1 LDYNINSIKKEGYF
15 GGTMQRGQSLGDI
28 LLDKKKITQA
38 QLDDAKRWQRTHP
51 NEKISAIL
59 LSRGIITEETML
71 SAMAERF
78 NTSYVNTELVVR
90 RPEILKN
97 VPEQIVKR
105 YTIMPLDVKNNQIVI
120 ATHDPHDISAF
131 EDIKMVTKMDVGF
144 ILAPQ
149 SIIESAIDK
158 YYTNAGSFF
167 VSTEAESRSVQMT
180 SAATQA
186 KMTEIENRVD
196 NTPVVKLINSLI
208 TQAYMRRA
216 SDIHIEP
223 FEEQILVRMRIDGE
237 LVECMRLDI
246 STLNSIVSRC
256 KILAGI
262 NIAEKRIPQDG
273 RIDFNNGDINIDL
286 RVNTLPTIYGEK
298 VNMRL
303 LATEDAALITLP
315 DLGMPD
321 KLFKQ
326 FSKIIKAPNGII
338 LVTGPTGSGKSTTLY
353 AVLSELNQPNVNIT
367 TVEDPVEKQIFGVN
381 QVQTNAKAGLTFASG
396 LRAILR
402 QDPDIVMIGEIRD
415 TETAEIAIR
424 AAITGHLVL
433 STLHTNDAASS
444 IVRLIDM
451 GVAGYMVASSLNCVV
466 AQRLVKKLCPDCKKT
481 RKITPEEQEL
491 LEDKEIT
498 ELCEPVGCPRCANTG
513 FKGRTAIYEI
523 IEIDNEL
530 KRMISEGKTTDE
542 LRDFAR
548 SHGATFLA
556 DSIRTLIKN
565 GTTSISEYYRLIY
578 SI

>member
-1 LDYNINSIKKEGYF
+1 
-15 GGTMQRGQSLGDI
+15 MQRGVSLGDI
-28 LLDKKKITQA
+28 LLEKGHITKA
-38 QLDDAKRWQRTHP
+38 QLEDAKRWQKTHP

-59 LSRGIITEETML
+59 LSRGIITEECML

-78 NTSYVNTELVVR
+78 NTTYLNTELVVR

-97 VPEQIVKR
+97 VPEQIVKKHC
-105 YTIMPLDVKNNQIVI
+105 IMPIDIKAGQIII
-120 ATHDPHDISAF
+120 ATHDPHDIGAF
-131 EDIKMVTKMDVGF
+131 EDVKMVSRMDVGF
-144 ILAPQ
+144 VLAPKR
-149 SIIESAIDK
+149 IIESAIDK
-158 YYTNAGSFF
+158 YYTNAGNFF
-167 VSTEAESRSVQMT
+167 VSDEATQKVVQTT
-180 SAATQA
+180 SAATQQ
-186 KMTEIENRVD
+186 KLSEIESRVD

-273 RIDFNNGDINIDL
+273 RIDFDNGDISIDL

-315 DLGMPD
+315 DLGMPEH
-321 KLFKQ
+321 LFKQ
-326 FSKIIKAPNGII
+326 FSRIIKAPNGII

-353 AVLSELNQPNVNIT
+353 AVLSELNKPNVNIT

-444 IVRLIDM
+444 IIRLIDM
-451 GVAGYMVASSLNCVV
+451 GVASYMVASSVNCVV
-466 AQRLVKKLCPDCKKT
+466 AQRLVKKLCPECK
-481 RKITPEEQEL
+481 RRREIRPEEAAL
-491 LEDKEIT
+491 LHDDSIT
-498 ELCEPVGCPRCANTG
+498 HLYEPVGCPRCGNTG

-523 IEIDNEL
+523 IEIDNDL
-530 KRMISEGKTTDE
+530 RRMISEGKNTE
-542 LRDFAR
+542 EIREFAKE
-548 SHGATFLA
+548 HGATFLE
-556 DSIRTLIKN
+556 DSIKSLIKD
-565 GTTSISEYYRLIY
+565 GATSISEFYRLIY

>member
-1 LDYNINSIKKEGYF
+1 
-15 GGTMQRGQSLGDI
+15 MQRGSSLGDI
-28 LLDKKKITQA
+28 LLEKGYVNKA
-38 QLDDAKRWQRTHP
+38 QLEDAKRWQKTHP

-59 LSRGIITEETML
+59 LSRGIITEECML

-78 NTSYVNTELVVR
+78 NTTYLNTELVVR

-97 VPEQIVKR
+97 VPEQIVKKHC
-105 YTIMPLDVKNNQIVI
+105 IIPLDIKAGQIII
-120 ATHDPHDISAF
+120 ATHDPHDIGAF
-131 EDIKMVTKMDVGF
+131 EDVKMVSRMDVGF
-144 ILAPQ
+144 VLAPKR
-149 SIIESAIDK
+149 IIESAIDK
-158 YYTNAGSFF
+158 YYTNAGNFF
-167 VSTEAESRSVQMT
+167 VSDDATQKVVQTT
-180 SAATQA
+180 SAATQQ
-186 KMTEIENRVD
+186 KLSEIESRVD

-273 RIDFNNGDINIDL
+273 RIDFDNGDISIDL

-315 DLGMPD
+315 DLGMPEH
-321 KLFKQ
+321 LFKQ
-326 FSKIIKAPNGII
+326 FSRIIKAPNGII

-353 AVLSELNQPNVNIT
+353 AVLSELNKPNVNIT

-444 IVRLIDM
+444 IIRLIDM
-451 GVAGYMVASSLNCVV
+451 GVASYMVASSVNCVV
-466 AQRLVKKLCPDCKKT
+466 AQRLVKKLCPECK
-481 RKITPEEQEL
+481 RRREIRPEEAAL
-491 LEDKEIT
+491 LHDDSIT
-498 ELCEPVGCPRCANTG
+498 HLYEPVGCPRCGNTG

-523 IEIDNEL
+523 IEIDNDL
-530 KRMISEGKTTDE
+530 RRMISEGKNTE
-542 LRDFAR
+542 EIREFAKE
-548 SHGATFLA
+548 HGATFLE
-556 DSIRTLIKN
+556 DSIKSLIKD
-565 GTTSISEYYRLIY
+565 GATSISEFYRLIY

>member
-1 LDYNINSIKKEGYF
+1 
-15 GGTMQRGQSLGDI
+15 MQRGASLGDI
-28 LLDKKKITQA
+28 LLEKGFITKA
-38 QLDDAKRWQRTHP
+38 QLDDAKRWQKTHP

-59 LSRGIITEETML
+59 LSRGIITEDTML

-97 VPEQIVKR
+97 VPEQIVKKH
-105 YTIMPLDVKNNQIVI
+105 TIMPLDIKNSQIII
-120 ATHDPHDISAF
+120 ATHDPHDIGAF
-131 EDIKMVTKMDVGF
+131 EDMKMVTKMDVGF

-149 SIIESAIDK
+149 RIIESAIEK
-158 YYTNAGSFF
+158 YYTNAGTFF
-167 VSTEAESRSVQMT
+167 VSDDATQKVIQTT
-180 SAATQA
+180 SAETQK

-237 LVECMRLDI
+237 LIECMRLDI

-273 RIDFNNGDINIDL
+273 RIDFDNGDISIDL

-303 LATEDAALITLP
+303 LATEDASLITLP
-315 DLGMPD
+315 DLGMPAE
-321 KLFKQ
+321 LFKQ

-353 AVLSELNQPNVNIT
+353 AVLSELNRPNVNIT

-451 GVAGYMVASSLNCVV
+451 GVAAYMVASSVNCVV
-466 AQRLVKKLCPDCKKT
+466 AQRLVKKLCPECKRRREVKT
-481 RKITPEEQEL
+481 EESEL
-491 LEDKEIT
+491 LRDDTIT
-498 ELCEPVGCPRCANTG
+498 ELYDPVGCPRCGNTG
-513 FKGRTAIYEI
+513 YKGRTAIYEI
-523 IEIDNEL
+523 IEITSDL
-530 KRMISEGKTTDE
+530 RRMISEGHTTE
-542 LRDFAR
+542 EIRDFAR
-548 SHGATFLA
+548 EHGATFLE
-556 DSIRTLIKN
+556 DSIRTLIAN
-565 GTTSISEYYRLIY
+565 GTTSINEFYRLIY

>member
-1 LDYNINSIKKEGYF
+1 
-15 GGTMQRGQSLGDI
+15 MQRGVSLGDI
-28 LLDKKKITQA
+28 LLEKGHITKA
-38 QLDDAKRWQRTHP
+38 QLEDAKRWQKTHP
-51 NEKISAIL
+51 NEKISSIL
-59 LSRGIITEETML
+59 LSRGIITEECML

-78 NTSYVNTELVVR
+78 NTTYLNTELVVR

-97 VPEQIVKR
+97 VPEQIVKKHC
-105 YTIMPLDVKNNQIVI
+105 IMPIDIKAGQIII
-120 ATHDPHDISAF
+120 ATHDPHDIGAF
-131 EDIKMVTKMDVGF
+131 EDVKMVSRMDVGF
-144 ILAPQ
+144 VLAPKR
-149 SIIESAIDK
+149 IIESAIDK
-158 YYTNAGSFF
+158 YYTNAGNFF
-167 VSTEAESRSVQMT
+167 VSDDATQKVVQTT
-180 SAATQA
+180 SAATQQ
-186 KMTEIENRVD
+186 KLSEIESRVD

-273 RIDFNNGDINIDL
+273 RIDFDNGDISIDL

-315 DLGMPD
+315 DLGMPEH
-321 KLFKQ
+321 LFKQ
-326 FSKIIKAPNGII
+326 FSRIIKAPNGII

-353 AVLSELNQPNVNIT
+353 AVLSELNKPNVNIT

-444 IVRLIDM
+444 IIRLIDM
-451 GVAGYMVASSLNCVV
+451 GVASYMVASSVNCVV
-466 AQRLVKKLCPDCKKT
+466 AQRLVKKLCPECK
-481 RKITPEEQEL
+481 RRREIRPEEAAL
-491 LEDKEIT
+491 LHDDSIT
-498 ELCEPVGCPRCANTG
+498 HLYEPVGCPRCGNTG

-523 IEIDNEL
+523 IEIDNDL
-530 KRMISEGKTTDE
+530 RRMISEGKNTE
-542 LRDFAR
+542 EIREFAKE
-548 SHGATFLA
+548 HGATFLE
-556 DSIRTLIKN
+556 DSIKSLIRD
-565 GTTSISEYYRLIY
+565 GATSISEFYRLIY

>member
-1 LDYNINSIKKEGYF
+1 
-15 GGTMQRGQSLGDI
+15 MQKGSSLGDI
-28 LLDKKKITQA
+28 LLEKGKVSQA

-51 NEKISAIL
+51 NEKVSSIL
-59 LSRGIITEETML
+59 LSRGIITEDIML
-71 SAMAERF
+71 GAMAERF
-78 NTSYVNTELVVR
+78 GTSYINTELVVR

-105 YTIMPLDVKNNQIVI
+105 HKIMPLDIKGGQIII
-120 ATHDPHDISAF
+120 ATHDPHDIGAF

-144 ILAPQ
+144 VLAPQ
-149 SIIESAIDK
+149 RLIESAIDK
-158 YYTNAGSFF
+158 YYTNAGNFF
-167 VSTEAESRSVQMT
+167 VSNDAEQKQVQMT
-180 SAATQA
+180 SEATQK
-186 KMTEIENRVD
+186 KMSEIESRVD
-196 NTPVVKLINSLI
+196 NTPVVKLINSVI

-223 FEEQILVRMRIDGE
+223 FEEQILIRMRIDGE

-246 STLNSIVSRC
+246 STQNSIVSRC

-273 RIDFNNGDINIDL
+273 RISFETGDINIDL
-286 RVNTLPTIYGEK
+286 RVNTLPTLYGEK

-303 LATEDAALITLP
+303 LATEDAALIKLT
-315 DLGMPD
+315 DLGMPE

-353 AVLSELNQPNVNIT
+353 AVLAELNQPNVNIT

-451 GVAGYMVASSLNCVV
+451 GVANYMVASSVNCVV
-466 AQRLVKKLCPDCKKT
+466 AQRLVKKLCPDCKRT
-481 RKITPEEQEL
+481 RKANAEEIAA
-491 LEDKEIT
+491 LEDNSIT
-498 ELCEPVGCPRCANTG
+498 ELCDPVGCPRCGNTG
-513 FKGRTAIYEI
+513 YKGRTAIYEI
-523 IEIDNEL
+523 IEIDSDL
-530 KRMISEGKTTDE
+530 RRMISEGHTTE
-542 LRDFAR
+542 EIRDFAKD
-548 SHGATFLA
+548 HGATFLA
-556 DSIRTLIKN
+556 DSIKTLIKN
-565 GTTSISEYYRLIY
+565 GVTGISEYYRLIY

>member
-1 LDYNINSIKKEGYF
+1 
-15 GGTMQRGQSLGDI
+15 MQRGASLGDI
-28 LLDKKKITQA
+28 LLEKGYVKQA
-38 QLDDAKRWQRTHP
+38 QLDDAKRWQKTHP

-59 LSRGIITEETML
+59 LSRGIITEDAML

-78 NTSYVNTELVVR
+78 NTTYINTELVVR

-97 VPEQIVKR
+97 VPEQIVKKHC
-105 YTIMPLDVKNNQIVI
+105 IMPLDVKAGQIII
-120 ATHDPHDISAF
+120 ATHDPHDIGAF
-131 EDIKMVTKMDVGF
+131 EDVKMVTRMDVGF
-144 ILAPQ
+144 VLAPQ
-149 SIIESAIDK
+149 RIIESAIEK
-158 YYTNAGSFF
+158 YYTNAGNFF
-167 VSTEAESRSVQMT
+167 VSDEATQKVVQQT
-180 SAATQA
+180 SAATQQ
-186 KMTEIENRVD
+186 KLSEIESRVD

-321 KLFKQ
+321 KLFNQ
-326 FSKIIKAPNGII
+326 FSRIIKAPNGII

-353 AVLSELNQPNVNIT
+353 AVLSELNKPNVNIT

-451 GVAGYMVASSLNCVV
+451 GVASYMVASSVNCVV
-466 AQRLVKKLCPDCKKT
+466 AQRLVKKLCPECK
-481 RKITPEEQEL
+481 RKREIKAEEAALLKDPSITH
-491 LEDKEIT
+491 IY
-498 ELCEPVGCPRCANTG
+498 EPVGCSRCGNTG
-513 FKGRTAIYEI
+513 YKGRTAIYEI
-523 IEIDNEL
+523 IEIDSDL
-530 KRMISEGKTTDE
+530 RRMISEGRTTE
-542 LRDFAR
+542 EIRDFAKE
-548 SHGATFLA
+548 HGATFLE
-556 DSIRTLIKN
+556 DSIRTLIGN
-565 GTTSISEYYRLIY
+565 GTTSMSEFYRLIY

>member
-1 LDYNINSIKKEGYF
+1 
-15 GGTMQRGQSLGDI
+15 MQRGSSLGDI
-28 LLDKKKITQA
+28 LLEKGYVNKA
-38 QLDDAKRWQRTHP
+38 QLEDAKRWQKTHP

-59 LSRGIITEETML
+59 LSRGIITEECML

-78 NTSYVNTELVVR
+78 NTTYLNTELVVR

-97 VPEQIVKR
+97 VPEQIVKKHC
-105 YTIMPLDVKNNQIVI
+105 IMPIDIKAGQIII
-120 ATHDPHDISAF
+120 ATHDPHDIGAF
-131 EDIKMVTKMDVGF
+131 EDVKMVSRMDVGF
-144 ILAPQ
+144 VLAPKR
-149 SIIESAIDK
+149 IIESAIDK
-158 YYTNAGSFF
+158 YYTNAGNFF
-167 VSTEAESRSVQMT
+167 VSDEATQKVVQTT
-180 SAATQA
+180 SAATQQ
-186 KMTEIENRVD
+186 KLSEIESRVD

-273 RIDFNNGDINIDL
+273 RIDFDNGDISIDL

-315 DLGMPD
+315 DLGMPEH
-321 KLFKQ
+321 LFKQ
-326 FSKIIKAPNGII
+326 FSRIIKAPNGII

-353 AVLSELNQPNVNIT
+353 AVLSELNKPNVNIT

-444 IVRLIDM
+444 IIRLIDM
-451 GVAGYMVASSLNCVV
+451 GVASYMVASSVNCVV
-466 AQRLVKKLCPDCKKT
+466 AQRLVKKLCPECK
-481 RKITPEEQEL
+481 RRREIRPEEAAL
-491 LEDKEIT
+491 LHDDSIT
-498 ELCEPVGCPRCANTG
+498 HLYEPVGCPRCGNTG

-523 IEIDNEL
+523 IEIDNDL
-530 KRMISEGKTTDE
+530 RRMISEGKNTE
-542 LRDFAR
+542 EIREFAKE
-548 SHGATFLA
+548 HGATFLE
-556 DSIRTLIKN
+556 DSIKSLIRD
-565 GTTSISEYYRLIY
+565 GATSISEFYRLIY

>member
-1 LDYNINSIKKEGYF
+1 
-15 GGTMQRGQSLGDI
+15 MQRGSSLGDI
-28 LLDKKKITQA
+28 LLEKGYVNKA
-38 QLDDAKRWQRTHP
+38 QLEDAKRWQKTHP

-59 LSRGIITEETML
+59 LSRGIITEECML

-78 NTSYVNTELVVR
+78 NTTYLNTELVVR

-97 VPEQIVKR
+97 VPEQIVKKHC
-105 YTIMPLDVKNNQIVI
+105 IIPLDIKAGQIII
-120 ATHDPHDISAF
+120 ATHDPHDIGAF
-131 EDIKMVTKMDVGF
+131 EDVKMVSRMDVGF
-144 ILAPQ
+144 VLAPQ
-149 SIIESAIDK
+149 RIIESAIDK
-158 YYTNAGSFF
+158 YYTNAGNFF
-167 VSTEAESRSVQMT
+167 VSDEATQKVVQTT
-180 SAATQA
+180 SAATQQ
-186 KMTEIENRVD
+186 KLSEIESRVD

-273 RIDFNNGDINIDL
+273 RIDFDNGDISIDL

-315 DLGMPD
+315 DLGMPEH
-321 KLFKQ
+321 LFKQ
-326 FSKIIKAPNGII
+326 FSRIIKAPNGII

-353 AVLSELNQPNVNIT
+353 AVLSELNKPNVNIT

-444 IVRLIDM
+444 IIRLIDM
-451 GVAGYMVASSLNCVV
+451 GVASYMVASSVNCVV
-466 AQRLVKKLCPDCKKT
+466 AQRLVKKLCPECK
-481 RKITPEEQEL
+481 RRREIRPEEAAL
-491 LEDKEIT
+491 LHDDSIT
-498 ELCEPVGCPRCANTG
+498 HLYEPVGCPRCGNTG

-523 IEIDNEL
+523 IEIDNDL
-530 KRMISEGKTTDE
+530 RRMISEGKNTE
-542 LRDFAR
+542 EIREFAKE
-548 SHGATFLA
+548 HGATFLE
-556 DSIRTLIKN
+556 DSIKSLIKD
-565 GTTSISEYYRLIY
+565 GTTSISEFYRLIY

>member
-1 LDYNINSIKKEGYF
+1 
-15 GGTMQRGQSLGDI
+15 
-28 LLDKKKITQA
+28 
-38 QLDDAKRWQRTHP
+38 
-51 NEKISAIL
+51 
-59 LSRGIITEETML
+59 
-71 SAMAERF
+71 
-78 NTSYVNTELVVR
+78 
-90 RPEILKN
+90 
-97 VPEQIVKR
+97 
-105 YTIMPLDVKNNQIVI
+105 
-120 ATHDPHDISAF
+120 
-131 EDIKMVTKMDVGF
+131 
-144 ILAPQ
+144 
-149 SIIESAIDK
+149 
-158 YYTNAGSFF
+158 
-167 VSTEAESRSVQMT
+167 
-180 SAATQA
+180 
-186 KMTEIENRVD
+186 
-196 NTPVVKLINSLI
+196 
-208 TQAYMRRA
+208 MRRA

-273 RIDFNNGDINIDL
+273 RIDFDNGDISIDL

-315 DLGMPD
+315 DLGMPEH
-321 KLFKQ
+321 LFKQ
-326 FSKIIKAPNGII
+326 FSRIIKAPNGII

-353 AVLSELNQPNVNIT
+353 AVLSELNKPNVNIT

-444 IVRLIDM
+444 IIRLIDM
-451 GVAGYMVASSLNCVV
+451 GVASYMVASSVNCVV
-466 AQRLVKKLCPDCKKT
+466 AQRLVKKLCPECK
-481 RKITPEEQEL
+481 RRREIRPEEAAL
-491 LEDKEIT
+491 LHDDSIT
-498 ELCEPVGCPRCANTG
+498 HLYEPVGCPRCGNTG

-523 IEIDNEL
+523 IEIDNDL
-530 KRMISEGKTTDE
+530 RRMISEGKNTE
-542 LRDFAR
+542 EIREFAKE
-548 SHGATFLA
+548 HGATFLE
-556 DSIRTLIKN
+556 DSIKSLIKD
-565 GTTSISEYYRLIY
+565 GTTSISEFYRLIY

>member
-1 LDYNINSIKKEGYF
+1 MDSGN
-15 GGTMQRGQSLGDI
+15 SLGEI
-28 LLDKKKITQA
+28 LLEKKQINQA
-38 QLDDAKRWQRTHP
+38 QLDDAVRWQKTHP

-59 LSRGIITEETML
+59 LSRGIITEDAML
-71 SAMAERF
+71 SALAERF

-105 YTIMPLDVKNNQIVI
+105 HKIMPLDIKNSQII
-120 ATHDPHDISAF
+120 LATNNPHDISAF

-144 ILAPQ
+144 ILAPLR
-149 SIIESAIDK
+149 IIESAIEK
-158 YYTNAGSFF
+158 YYTNAGTFF
-167 VSTEAESRSVQMT
+167 VSDEAQQKQVQLV
-180 SAATQA
+180 SASTQA
-186 KMTEIENRVD
+186 KMTEIESRVD
-196 NTPVVKLINSLI
+196 NTPVVKLINSII

-223 FEEQILVRMRIDGE
+223 FEEQILVRMRIDGDLIE
-237 LVECMRLDI
+237 SMRLDI

-273 RIDFNNGDINIDL
+273 RIDFVNGDIDIDL

-303 LATEDAALITLP
+303 LATDDAALIRLP
-315 DLGMPD
+315 DLGMPSE
-321 KLFKQ
+321 LFEQ

-353 AVLSELNQPNVNIT
+353 AVLSELNKPNVNIT

-381 QVQTNAKAGLTFASG
+381 QVQTNAKAGLTFATG

-415 TETAEIAIR
+415 DETAEIAIR

-444 IVRLIDM
+444 VVRLIDI
-451 GVAGYMVASSLNCVV
+451 GVAPYMVAASLNCVV
-466 AQRLVKKLCPDCKKT
+466 AQRLVKKLCPDCKKK
-481 RKITPEEQEL
+481 RKVRTDEEVL
-491 LEDKEIT
+491 LMDKTIKEVFDPI
-498 ELCEPVGCPRCANTG
+498 GCPRCGNTG
-513 FKGRTAIYEI
+513 YKGRTAIYEI
-523 IEIDNEL
+523 IEITPDL
-530 KRMISEGKTTDE
+530 KRLISEGHTTE
-542 LRDFAR
+542 EIRDFAR
-548 SHGATFLA
+548 KEGATFLD
-556 DSIRTLIKN
+556 DSIKVHIKS
-565 GTTSISEYYRLIY
+565 GLTSMSEYFRLIY

>member
-1 LDYNINSIKKEGYF
+1 
-15 GGTMQRGQSLGDI
+15 MQRGASLGDI
-28 LLDKKKITQA
+28 LLEKGFIKQA
-38 QLDDAKRWQRTHP
+38 QLDDAKRWQKTHP

-59 LSRGIITEETML
+59 LSRGIITEDAML

-78 NTSYVNTELVVR
+78 NTTYINTELVVR

-97 VPEQIVKR
+97 VPEQIVKKHC
-105 YTIMPLDVKNNQIVI
+105 IMPLDVKAGQIII
-120 ATHDPHDISAF
+120 ATHDPHDIGAF
-131 EDIKMVTKMDVGF
+131 EDVKMVTRMDVGF
-144 ILAPQ
+144 VLAPQ
-149 SIIESAIDK
+149 RIIESAIEK
-158 YYTNAGSFF
+158 YYTNAGNFF
-167 VSTEAESRSVQMT
+167 VSDEATQKVVQQT
-180 SAATQA
+180 SAATQQ
-186 KMTEIENRVD
+186 KLSEIESRVD

-321 KLFKQ
+321 KLFNQ
-326 FSKIIKAPNGII
+326 FSRIIKAPNGII

-353 AVLSELNQPNVNIT
+353 AVLSELNKPNVNIT

-451 GVAGYMVASSLNCVV
+451 GVASYMVASSVNCVV
-466 AQRLVKKLCPDCKKT
+466 AQRLVKKLCPECK
-481 RKITPEEQEL
+481 RKREIKAEEAALLKDSSITH
-491 LEDKEIT
+491 IY
-498 ELCEPVGCPRCANTG
+498 EPVGCPRCGNTG
-513 FKGRTAIYEI
+513 YKGRTAIYEI
-523 IEIDNEL
+523 IEIDSDL
-530 KRMISEGKTTDE
+530 RRMISEGRTTE
-542 LRDFAR
+542 EIRDFAKE
-548 SHGATFLA
+548 HGATFLE
-556 DSIRTLIKN
+556 DSIRTLIGN
-565 GTTSISEYYRLIY
+565 GTTSMSEFYRLIY

>member
-1 LDYNINSIKKEGYF
+1 
-15 GGTMQRGQSLGDI
+15 MQRGVSLGDI
-28 LLDKKKITQA
+28 LLEKGHITKA
-38 QLDDAKRWQRTHP
+38 QLEDAKRWQKTHP

-59 LSRGIITEETML
+59 LSRGIITEECML

-78 NTSYVNTELVVR
+78 NTTYLNTELVVR

-97 VPEQIVKR
+97 VPEQIVKKHC
-105 YTIMPLDVKNNQIVI
+105 IMPIDIKAGQIII
-120 ATHDPHDISAF
+120 ATHDPHDIGAF
-131 EDIKMVTKMDVGF
+131 EDVKMVARMDVGF
-144 ILAPQ
+144 VLAPKR
-149 SIIESAIDK
+149 IIESAIDK
-158 YYTNAGSFF
+158 YYTNAGNFF
-167 VSTEAESRSVQMT
+167 VSDDATQKVVQTT
-180 SAATQA
+180 SAATQQ
-186 KMTEIENRVD
+186 KLSEIESRVD

-273 RIDFNNGDINIDL
+273 RIDFDNGDISIDL

-315 DLGMPD
+315 DLGMPEH
-321 KLFKQ
+321 LFKQ
-326 FSKIIKAPNGII
+326 FSRIIKAPNGII

-353 AVLSELNQPNVNIT
+353 AVLSELNKPNVNIT

-444 IVRLIDM
+444 IIRLIDM
-451 GVAGYMVASSLNCVV
+451 GVASYMVASSVNCVV
-466 AQRLVKKLCPDCKKT
+466 AQRLVKKLCPECK
-481 RKITPEEQEL
+481 RRREIRPEEAAL
-491 LEDKEIT
+491 LHDDSIT
-498 ELCEPVGCPRCANTG
+498 HLYEPVGCPRCGNTG

-523 IEIDNEL
+523 IEIDNDL
-530 KRMISEGKTTDE
+530 RRMISEGKNTE
-542 LRDFAR
+542 EIREFAKE
-548 SHGATFLA
+548 HGATFLE
-556 DSIRTLIKN
+556 DSIKSLIKD
-565 GTTSISEYYRLIY
+565 GTTSISEFYRLIY

>member
-1 LDYNINSIKKEGYF
+1 
-15 GGTMQRGQSLGDI
+15 MQRGASLGDI
-28 LLDKKKITQA
+28 LIEKGFVKQA
-38 QLDDAKRWQRTHP
+38 QLDDAKRWQKTHP

-59 LSRGIITEETML
+59 LSRGIITEDAML

-78 NTSYVNTELVVR
+78 NTTYINTELVVR

-97 VPEQIVKR
+97 VPEQIVKKHC
-105 YTIMPLDVKNNQIVI
+105 IMPLDVKAGQIII
-120 ATHDPHDISAF
+120 ATHDPHDIGAF
-131 EDIKMVTKMDVGF
+131 EDVKMVTRMDVGF
-144 ILAPQ
+144 VLAPQ
-149 SIIESAIDK
+149 RIIESAIEK
-158 YYTNAGSFF
+158 YYTNAGNFF
-167 VSTEAESRSVQMT
+167 VSDEATQKVVQQT
-180 SAATQA
+180 SAATQQ
-186 KMTEIENRVD
+186 KLSEIESRVD

-321 KLFKQ
+321 KLFDQ
-326 FSKIIKAPNGII
+326 FSRIIKAPNGII

-353 AVLSELNQPNVNIT
+353 AVLSELNKPNVNIT

-451 GVAGYMVASSLNCVV
+451 GVASYMVASSVNCVV
-466 AQRLVKKLCPDCKKT
+466 AQRLVKKLCPECK
-481 RKITPEEQEL
+481 RKREIKAEEAALLKDPSITH
-491 LEDKEIT
+491 IY
-498 ELCEPVGCPRCANTG
+498 EPVGYKVRLLNAVNKAVKLG
-513 FKGRTAIYEI
+513 HGRRAVGGRTSNGDKAHHRRPGQCLFPHKN
-523 IEIDNEL
+523 D
-530 KRMISEGKTTDE
+530 
-542 LRDFAR
+542 R
-548 SHGATFLA
+548 SLH
-556 DSIRTLIKN
+556 RN
-565 GTTSISEYYRLIY
+565 CP
-578 SI
+578 

>member
-1 LDYNINSIKKEGYF
+1 
-15 GGTMQRGQSLGDI
+15 MQRGSSLGDI
-28 LLDKKKITQA
+28 LLEKGYVNKA
-38 QLDDAKRWQRTHP
+38 QLEDAKRWQKTHP

-59 LSRGIITEETML
+59 LSRGIITEECML

-78 NTSYVNTELVVR
+78 NTTYLNTELVVR

-97 VPEQIVKR
+97 VPEQIVKKHC
-105 YTIMPLDVKNNQIVI
+105 IMPIDIKAGQIII
-120 ATHDPHDISAF
+120 ATHDPHDIGAF
-131 EDIKMVTKMDVGF
+131 EDVKMVSRMDVGF
-144 ILAPQ
+144 VLAPKR
-149 SIIESAIDK
+149 IIESAIDK
-158 YYTNAGSFF
+158 YYTNAGNFF
-167 VSTEAESRSVQMT
+167 VSDDATQKVVQTT
-180 SAATQA
+180 SAATQQ
-186 KMTEIENRVD
+186 KLSEIESRVD

-273 RIDFNNGDINIDL
+273 RIDFDNGDISIDL

-315 DLGMPD
+315 DLGMPEH
-321 KLFKQ
+321 LFKQ
-326 FSKIIKAPNGII
+326 FSRIIKAPNGII

-353 AVLSELNQPNVNIT
+353 AVLSELNKPNVNIT

-444 IVRLIDM
+444 IIRLIDM
-451 GVAGYMVASSLNCVV
+451 GVASYMVASSVNCVV
-466 AQRLVKKLCPDCKKT
+466 AQRLVKKLCPECK
-481 RKITPEEQEL
+481 RRREIRPEEAAL
-491 LEDKEIT
+491 LHDDSIT
-498 ELCEPVGCPRCANTG
+498 HLYEPVGCPRCGNTG

-523 IEIDNEL
+523 IEIDNDL
-530 KRMISEGKTTDE
+530 RRMISEGKNTE
-542 LRDFAR
+542 EIREFAKE
-548 SHGATFLA
+548 HGATFLE
-556 DSIRTLIKN
+556 DSIKSLIKD
-565 GTTSISEYYRLIY
+565 GTTSISEFYRLIY

>member
-1 LDYNINSIKKEGYF
+1 
-15 GGTMQRGQSLGDI
+15 MQRGVSLGDI
-28 LLDKKKITQA
+28 LLEKGYVNKA
-38 QLDDAKRWQRTHP
+38 QLEDAKRWQKTHP

-59 LSRGIITEETML
+59 LSRGIITEECML

-78 NTSYVNTELVVR
+78 NTTYLNTELVVR

-97 VPEQIVKR
+97 VPEQIVKKHC
-105 YTIMPLDVKNNQIVI
+105 IMPIDIKAGQIII
-120 ATHDPHDISAF
+120 ATHDPHDIGAF
-131 EDIKMVTKMDVGF
+131 EDVKMVSRMDVGF
-144 ILAPQ
+144 VLAPKR
-149 SIIESAIDK
+149 IIESAIDK
-158 YYTNAGSFF
+158 YYTNAGNFF
-167 VSTEAESRSVQMT
+167 VSDEATQKVVQTT
-180 SAATQA
+180 SAATQQ
-186 KMTEIENRVD
+186 KLSEIESRVD

-273 RIDFNNGDINIDL
+273 RIDFDNGDISIDL

-315 DLGMPD
+315 DLGMPEQ
-321 KLFKQ
+321 LFKQ
-326 FSKIIKAPNGII
+326 FSRIIKAPNGII

-353 AVLSELNQPNVNIT
+353 AVLSELNKPNVNIT

-444 IVRLIDM
+444 IIRLIDM
-451 GVAGYMVASSLNCVV
+451 GVASYMVASSVNCVV
-466 AQRLVKKLCPDCKKT
+466 AQRLVKKLCPECK
-481 RKITPEEQEL
+481 RRREIRPEEAAL
-491 LEDKEIT
+491 LHDDSIT
-498 ELCEPVGCPRCANTG
+498 HLYEPVGCPRCGNTG

-523 IEIDNEL
+523 IEIDNDL
-530 KRMISEGKTTDE
+530 RRMISEGKNTE
-542 LRDFAR
+542 EIREFAKE
-548 SHGATFLA
+548 HGATFLE
-556 DSIRTLIKN
+556 DSIKSLIKD
-565 GTTSISEYYRLIY
+565 GTTSISEFYRLIY

>member
-1 LDYNINSIKKEGYF
+1 
-15 GGTMQRGQSLGDI
+15 MQRGSSLGDI
-28 LLDKKKITQA
+28 LLEKGYVNKA
-38 QLDDAKRWQRTHP
+38 QLEDAKRWQKTHP
-51 NEKISAIL
+51 NEKISSIL
-59 LSRGIITEETML
+59 LSRGIITEECML

-78 NTSYVNTELVVR
+78 NTTYLNTELVVR

-97 VPEQIVKR
+97 VPEQIVKKHC
-105 YTIMPLDVKNNQIVI
+105 IIPLDIKAGQIII
-120 ATHDPHDISAF
+120 ATHDPHDIGAF
-131 EDIKMVTKMDVGF
+131 EDVKMVSRMDVGF
-144 ILAPQ
+144 VLAPKR
-149 SIIESAIDK
+149 IIESAIDK
-158 YYTNAGSFF
+158 YYTNAGNFF
-167 VSTEAESRSVQMT
+167 VSDDATQKVVQTT
-180 SAATQA
+180 SAATQQ
-186 KMTEIENRVD
+186 KLSEIESRVD

-273 RIDFNNGDINIDL
+273 RIDFDNGDISIDL

-315 DLGMPD
+315 DLGMPEH
-321 KLFKQ
+321 LFKQ
-326 FSKIIKAPNGII
+326 FSRIIKAPNGII

-353 AVLSELNQPNVNIT
+353 AVLSELNKPNVNIT

-444 IVRLIDM
+444 IIRLIDM
-451 GVAGYMVASSLNCVV
+451 GVASYMVASSVNCVV
-466 AQRLVKKLCPDCKKT
+466 AQRLVKKLCPECK
-481 RKITPEEQEL
+481 RRREIRPEEAAL
-491 LEDKEIT
+491 LHDDSIT
-498 ELCEPVGCPRCANTG
+498 HLYEPVGCPRCGNTG

-523 IEIDNEL
+523 IEIDNDL
-530 KRMISEGKTTDE
+530 RRMISEGKNTE
-542 LRDFAR
+542 EIREFAKE
-548 SHGATFLA
+548 HGATFLE
-556 DSIRTLIKN
+556 DSIKSLIKD
-565 GTTSISEYYRLIY
+565 GTTSISEFYRLIY

>member
-1 LDYNINSIKKEGYF
+1 
-15 GGTMQRGQSLGDI
+15 MQRGASLGDI
-28 LLDKKKITQA
+28 LLEKGFIKQA
-38 QLDDAKRWQRTHP
+38 QLDDAKRWQKTHP

-59 LSRGIITEETML
+59 LSRGIITEDAML

-78 NTSYVNTELVVR
+78 NTTYINTELVVR

-97 VPEQIVKR
+97 VPEQIVKKHC
-105 YTIMPLDVKNNQIVI
+105 IMPLDVKAGQIII
-120 ATHDPHDISAF
+120 ATHDPHDIGAF
-131 EDIKMVTKMDVGF
+131 EDVKMVTRMDVGF
-144 ILAPQ
+144 VLAPQ
-149 SIIESAIDK
+149 RIIESAIEK
-158 YYTNAGSFF
+158 YYTNAGNFF
-167 VSTEAESRSVQMT
+167 VSDEATQKVVQQT
-180 SAATQA
+180 SAATQQ
-186 KMTEIENRVD
+186 KLSEIESRVD

-321 KLFKQ
+321 KLFNQ
-326 FSKIIKAPNGII
+326 FSRIIKAPNGII

-353 AVLSELNQPNVNIT
+353 AVLSELNKPNVNIT

-451 GVAGYMVASSLNCVV
+451 GVASYMVASSVNCVV
-466 AQRLVKKLCPDCKKT
+466 AQRLVKKLCPECK
-481 RKITPEEQEL
+481 RKREIKAEEAALLKDQSITH
-491 LEDKEIT
+491 IY
-498 ELCEPVGCPRCANTG
+498 EPVGCPRCGNTG
-513 FKGRTAIYEI
+513 YKGRTAIYEI
-523 IEIDNEL
+523 IEIDSDL
-530 KRMISEGKTTDE
+530 RRMISEGRTTE
-542 LRDFAR
+542 EIRDFAKE
-548 SHGATFLA
+548 HGATFLE
-556 DSIRTLIKN
+556 DSIRTLIGN
-565 GTTSISEYYRLIY
+565 GTTSMSEFYRLIY

>member
-1 LDYNINSIKKEGYF
+1 
-15 GGTMQRGQSLGDI
+15 MQRGSSLGDI
-28 LLDKKKITQA
+28 LLEKGYVNKA
-38 QLDDAKRWQRTHP
+38 QLEDAKRWQKTHP

-59 LSRGIITEETML
+59 LSRGIITEECML

-78 NTSYVNTELVVR
+78 NTTYLNTELVVR

-97 VPEQIVKR
+97 VPEQIVKKHC
-105 YTIMPLDVKNNQIVI
+105 IMPIDIKAGQIII
-120 ATHDPHDISAF
+120 ATHDPHDIGAF
-131 EDIKMVTKMDVGF
+131 EDVKMVSRMDVGF
-144 ILAPQ
+144 VLAPQ
-149 SIIESAIDK
+149 RIIESAIDK
-158 YYTNAGSFF
+158 YYTNAGNFF
-167 VSTEAESRSVQMT
+167 VSDDATQKVVQTT
-180 SAATQA
+180 SAATQQ
-186 KMTEIENRVD
+186 KLSEIESRVD

-273 RIDFNNGDINIDL
+273 RIDFDNGDISIDL

-315 DLGMPD
+315 DLGMPEQ
-321 KLFKQ
+321 LFKQ
-326 FSKIIKAPNGII
+326 FSRIIKAPNGII

-353 AVLSELNQPNVNIT
+353 AVLSELNKPNVNIT

-444 IVRLIDM
+444 IIRLIDM
-451 GVAGYMVASSLNCVV
+451 GVASYMVASSVNCVV
-466 AQRLVKKLCPDCKKT
+466 AQRLVKKLCPECK
-481 RKITPEEQEL
+481 RRREIRPEEAAL
-491 LEDKEIT
+491 LHDDSIT
-498 ELCEPVGCPRCANTG
+498 HLYEPVGCPRCGNTG

-523 IEIDNEL
+523 IEIDNDL
-530 KRMISEGKTTDE
+530 RRMISEGKNTE
-542 LRDFAR
+542 EIREFAKE
-548 SHGATFLA
+548 HGATFLE
-556 DSIRTLIKN
+556 DSIKSLIKD
-565 GTTSISEYYRLIY
+565 GTTSISEFYRLIY

>member
-1 LDYNINSIKKEGYF
+1 
-15 GGTMQRGQSLGDI
+15 MQRGSSLGDI
-28 LLDKKKITQA
+28 LLEKGYVNKA
-38 QLDDAKRWQRTHP
+38 QLEDAKRWQKTHP

-59 LSRGIITEETML
+59 LSRGIITEECML

-78 NTSYVNTELVVR
+78 NTTYLNTELVVR

-97 VPEQIVKR
+97 VPEQIVKKHC
-105 YTIMPLDVKNNQIVI
+105 IMPIDIKAGQIII
-120 ATHDPHDISAF
+120 ATHDPHDIGAF
-131 EDIKMVTKMDVGF
+131 EDVKMVSRMDVGF
-144 ILAPQ
+144 VLAPKR
-149 SIIESAIDK
+149 IIESAIDK
-158 YYTNAGSFF
+158 YYTNAGNFF
-167 VSTEAESRSVQMT
+167 VSDEATQKVVQTT
-180 SAATQA
+180 SAATQQ
-186 KMTEIENRVD
+186 KLSEIESRVD

-273 RIDFNNGDINIDL
+273 RIDFDNGDISIDL

-315 DLGMPD
+315 DLGMPEH
-321 KLFKQ
+321 LFKQ
-326 FSKIIKAPNGII
+326 FSRIIKAPNGII

-353 AVLSELNQPNVNIT
+353 AVLSELNKPNVNIT

-444 IVRLIDM
+444 IIRLIDM
-451 GVAGYMVASSLNCVV
+451 GVASYMVASSVNCVV
-466 AQRLVKKLCPDCKKT
+466 AQRLVKKLCPECK
-481 RKITPEEQEL
+481 RRREIRPEEAAL
-491 LEDKEIT
+491 LHDDSIT
-498 ELCEPVGCPRCANTG
+498 HLYEPVGCPRCGNTG

-523 IEIDNEL
+523 IEIDNDL
-530 KRMISEGKTTDE
+530 RRMISEGKNTE
-542 LRDFAR
+542 EIREFAKE
-548 SHGATFLA
+548 HGATFLE
-556 DSIRTLIKN
+556 DSIKSLIKD
-565 GTTSISEYYRLIY
+565 GATSISEFYRLIY

>member
-1 LDYNINSIKKEGYF
+1 
-15 GGTMQRGQSLGDI
+15 MQRGSSLGDI
-28 LLDKKKITQA
+28 LLEKGYVNKA
-38 QLDDAKRWQRTHP
+38 QLEDAKRWQKTHP

-59 LSRGIITEETML
+59 LSRGIITEECML

-78 NTSYVNTELVVR
+78 NTTYLNTELVVR

-97 VPEQIVKR
+97 VPEQIVKKHC
-105 YTIMPLDVKNNQIVI
+105 IMPIDIKAGQIII
-120 ATHDPHDISAF
+120 ATHDPHDIGAF
-131 EDIKMVTKMDVGF
+131 EDVKMVARMDVGF
-144 ILAPQ
+144 VLAPKR
-149 SIIESAIDK
+149 IIESAIDK
-158 YYTNAGSFF
+158 YYTNAGNFF
-167 VSTEAESRSVQMT
+167 VSDDATQKVVQTT
-180 SAATQA
+180 SAATQQ
-186 KMTEIENRVD
+186 KLSEIESRVD

-273 RIDFNNGDINIDL
+273 RIDFDNGDISIDL

-315 DLGMPD
+315 DLGMPEH
-321 KLFKQ
+321 LFKQ
-326 FSKIIKAPNGII
+326 FSRIIKAPNGII

-353 AVLSELNQPNVNIT
+353 AVLSELNKPNVNIT

-444 IVRLIDM
+444 IIRLIDM
-451 GVAGYMVASSLNCVV
+451 GVASYMVASSVNCVV
-466 AQRLVKKLCPDCKKT
+466 AQRLVKKLCPECK
-481 RKITPEEQEL
+481 RRREIRPEEAAL
-491 LEDKEIT
+491 LHDDSIT
-498 ELCEPVGCPRCANTG
+498 HLYEPVGCPRCGNTG

-523 IEIDNEL
+523 IEIDNDL
-530 KRMISEGKTTDE
+530 RRMISEGKNTE
-542 LRDFAR
+542 EIREFAKE
-548 SHGATFLA
+548 HGATFLE
-556 DSIRTLIKN
+556 DSIKSLIKD
-565 GTTSISEYYRLIY
+565 GTTSISEFYRLIY

>member
-1 LDYNINSIKKEGYF
+1 
-15 GGTMQRGQSLGDI
+15 MQRGASLGDI
-28 LLDKKKITQA
+28 LMEKGFVKQA
-38 QLDDAKRWQRTHP
+38 QLDDAKRWQKTHP

-59 LSRGIITEETML
+59 LSRGIITEDAML

-78 NTSYVNTELVVR
+78 NTTYINTELVVR

-97 VPEQIVKR
+97 VPEQIVKKHC
-105 YTIMPLDVKNNQIVI
+105 IMPLDVKAGQIII
-120 ATHDPHDISAF
+120 ATHDPHDIGAF
-131 EDIKMVTKMDVGF
+131 EDVKMVTRMDVGF
-144 ILAPQ
+144 VLAPQ
-149 SIIESAIDK
+149 RIIESAIEK
-158 YYTNAGSFF
+158 YYTNAGNFF
-167 VSTEAESRSVQMT
+167 VSDEATQKVVQQT
-180 SAATQA
+180 SAATQQ
-186 KMTEIENRVD
+186 KLSEIESRVD

-321 KLFKQ
+321 KLFDQ
-326 FSKIIKAPNGII
+326 FSRIIKAPNGII

-353 AVLSELNQPNVNIT
+353 AVLSELNKPNVNIT

-451 GVAGYMVASSLNCVV
+451 GVASYMVASSVNCVV
-466 AQRLVKKLCPDCKKT
+466 AQRLVKKLCPECKKK
-481 RKITPEEQEL
+481 REIKAEEAALLKDSSITH
-491 LEDKEIT
+491 IY
-498 ELCEPVGCPRCANTG
+498 EPVGCPRCGNTG
-513 FKGRTAIYEI
+513 YKGRTAIYEI
-523 IEIDNEL
+523 IEIDSDL
-530 KRMISEGKTTDE
+530 RRMISEGRTTE
-542 LRDFAR
+542 EIRDFAKE
-548 SHGATFLA
+548 HGATFLE
-556 DSIRTLIKN
+556 DSIRTLIGN
-565 GTTSISEYYRLIY
+565 GTTSMSEFYRLIY

>member
-1 LDYNINSIKKEGYF
+1 
-15 GGTMQRGQSLGDI
+15 MQRGVSLGDI
-28 LLDKKKITQA
+28 LLEKGHITKA
-38 QLDDAKRWQRTHP
+38 QLEDAKRWQKTHP

-59 LSRGIITEETML
+59 LSRGIITEECML

-78 NTSYVNTELVVR
+78 NTTYLNTELVVR

-97 VPEQIVKR
+97 VPEQIVKKHC
-105 YTIMPLDVKNNQIVI
+105 IMPIDIKAGQIII
-120 ATHDPHDISAF
+120 ATHDPHDIGAF
-131 EDIKMVTKMDVGF
+131 EDVKMVSRMDVGF
-144 ILAPQ
+144 VLAPKR
-149 SIIESAIDK
+149 IIESAIDK
-158 YYTNAGSFF
+158 YYTNAGNFF
-167 VSTEAESRSVQMT
+167 VSDEATQKVVQTT
-180 SAATQA
+180 SAATQQ
-186 KMTEIENRVD
+186 KLSEIESRVD

-273 RIDFNNGDINIDL
+273 RIDFDNGDISIDL

-321 KLFKQ
+321 HLFKQ
-326 FSKIIKAPNGII
+326 FSRIIKAPNGII

-353 AVLSELNQPNVNIT
+353 AVLSELNKPNVNIT

-444 IVRLIDM
+444 IIRLIDM
-451 GVAGYMVASSLNCVV
+451 GVASYMVASSVNCVV
-466 AQRLVKKLCPDCKKT
+466 AQRLVKKLCPECK
-481 RKITPEEQEL
+481 RRREIRPEEAAL
-491 LEDKEIT
+491 LHDDSIT
-498 ELCEPVGCPRCANTG
+498 HLYEPVGCPRCGNTG

-523 IEIDNEL
+523 IEIDNDL
-530 KRMISEGKTTDE
+530 RRMISEGKNTE
-542 LRDFAR
+542 EIREFAKE
-548 SHGATFLA
+548 HGATFLE
-556 DSIRTLIKN
+556 DSIKSLIKD
-565 GTTSISEYYRLIY
+565 GATSISEFYRLIY

>member
-1 LDYNINSIKKEGYF
+1 
-15 GGTMQRGQSLGDI
+15 MQRGSSLGDI
-28 LLDKKKITQA
+28 LLEKGYVNKA
-38 QLDDAKRWQRTHP
+38 QLEDAKRWQKTHP

-59 LSRGIITEETML
+59 LSRGIITEECML

-78 NTSYVNTELVVR
+78 NTTYLNTELVVR

-97 VPEQIVKR
+97 VPEQIVKKHC
-105 YTIMPLDVKNNQIVI
+105 IMPIDIKAGQIII
-120 ATHDPHDISAF
+120 ATHDPHDIGAF
-131 EDIKMVTKMDVGF
+131 EDVKMVSRMDVGF
-144 ILAPQ
+144 VLAPQ
-149 SIIESAIDK
+149 RIIESAIDK
-158 YYTNAGSFF
+158 YYTNAGNFF
-167 VSTEAESRSVQMT
+167 VSDEATQKVVQTT
-180 SAATQA
+180 SAATQQ
-186 KMTEIENRVD
+186 KLSEIESRVD

-273 RIDFNNGDINIDL
+273 RIDFDNGDISIDL

-315 DLGMPD
+315 DLGMPEH
-321 KLFKQ
+321 LFKQ
-326 FSKIIKAPNGII
+326 FSRIIKAPNGII

-353 AVLSELNQPNVNIT
+353 AVLSELNKPNVNIT

-444 IVRLIDM
+444 IIRLIDM
-451 GVAGYMVASSLNCVV
+451 GVASYMVASSVNCVV
-466 AQRLVKKLCPDCKKT
+466 AQRLVKKLCPECK
-481 RKITPEEQEL
+481 RRREIRPEEAAL
-491 LEDKEIT
+491 LHDDSIT
-498 ELCEPVGCPRCANTG
+498 HLYEPVGCPRCGNTG

-523 IEIDNEL
+523 IEIDNDL
-530 KRMISEGKTTDE
+530 RRMISEGKNTE
-542 LRDFAR
+542 EIREFAKE
-548 SHGATFLA
+548 HGATFLE
-556 DSIRTLIKN
+556 DSIKSLIKD
-565 GTTSISEYYRLIY
+565 GATSISEFYRLIY

>member
-1 LDYNINSIKKEGYF
+1 
-15 GGTMQRGQSLGDI
+15 MQRGVSLGDI
-28 LLDKKKITQA
+28 LLEKGHITKA
-38 QLDDAKRWQRTHP
+38 QLEDAKRWQKTHP

-59 LSRGIITEETML
+59 LSGGSITEECML

-78 NTSYVNTELVVR
+78 NTTYLNTEFVVR

-97 VPEQIVKR
+97 VPEQIVKKHC
-105 YTIMPLDVKNNQIVI
+105 IMPLDIKAGQIII
-120 ATHDPHDISAF
+120 ATHDPHDIGAF
-131 EDIKMVTKMDVGF
+131 EDVKMVSRMDVGF
-144 ILAPQ
+144 VLAPKR
-149 SIIESAIDK
+149 IIESAIDK
-158 YYTNAGSFF
+158 YYTNAGNFF
-167 VSTEAESRSVQMT
+167 VSDDATQKVVQTT
-180 SAATQA
+180 SAATQQ
-186 KMTEIENRVD
+186 KLSEIESRVD

-273 RIDFNNGDINIDL
+273 RIDFDNGDISIDL

-315 DLGMPD
+315 DLGMPEH
-321 KLFKQ
+321 LFKQ
-326 FSKIIKAPNGII
+326 FSRIIKAPNGII

-353 AVLSELNQPNVNIT
+353 AVLSELNKPNVNIT

-444 IVRLIDM
+444 IIRLIDL
-451 GVAGYMVASSLNCVV
+451 GVASYMVASSVNCVV
-466 AQRLVKKLCPDCKKT
+466 AQRLVKKLCPECK
-481 RKITPEEQEL
+481 RRREIRPEEAAL
-491 LEDKEIT
+491 LHDDSIT
-498 ELCEPVGCPRCANTG
+498 HLYEPVGCPRCGNTG

-523 IEIDNEL
+523 IEIDNDL
-530 KRMISEGKTTDE
+530 RRMISEGKNTE
-542 LRDFAR
+542 EIREFAKE
-548 SHGATFLA
+548 HGATFLE
-556 DSIRTLIKN
+556 DSIKSLIKD
-565 GTTSISEYYRLIY
+565 GTTSISEFYRLIY

>member
-1 LDYNINSIKKEGYF
+1 
-15 GGTMQRGQSLGDI
+15 MQRGASLGDI
-28 LLDKKKITQA
+28 LLEKGFVKQA
-38 QLDDAKRWQRTHP
+38 QLDDAKRWQKTHP

-59 LSRGIITEETML
+59 LSRGIITEDAML

-78 NTSYVNTELVVR
+78 NTTYINTELVVR

-97 VPEQIVKR
+97 VPEQIVKKHC
-105 YTIMPLDVKNNQIVI
+105 IMPLDVKAGQIII
-120 ATHDPHDISAF
+120 ATHDPHDIGAF
-131 EDIKMVTKMDVGF
+131 EDVKMVTRMDVGF
-144 ILAPQ
+144 VLAPQ
-149 SIIESAIDK
+149 RIIESAIEK
-158 YYTNAGSFF
+158 YYTNAGNFF
-167 VSTEAESRSVQMT
+167 VSDEATQKVVQQT
-180 SAATQA
+180 SAATQQ
-186 KMTEIENRVD
+186 KLSEIESRVD

-321 KLFKQ
+321 KLFEQ
-326 FSKIIKAPNGII
+326 FSRIIKAPNGII

-353 AVLSELNQPNVNIT
+353 AVLSELNKPNVNIT

-451 GVAGYMVASSLNCVV
+451 GVASYMVASSVNCVV
-466 AQRLVKKLCPDCKKT
+466 AQRLVKKLCPECK
-481 RKITPEEQEL
+481 RKREIKAEEAALLKDPSITHIYEH
-491 LEDKEIT
+491 
-498 ELCEPVGCPRCANTG
+498 VGCPRCGNTG
-513 FKGRTAIYEI
+513 YKGRTAIYEI
-523 IEIDNEL
+523 IEIDSDL
-530 KRMISEGKTTDE
+530 RRMISEGRTTE
-542 LRDFAR
+542 EIRDFAKE
-548 SHGATFLA
+548 HGATFLE
-556 DSIRTLIKN
+556 DSIRTLIGN
-565 GTTSISEYYRLIY
+565 GTTSMSEFYRLIY

>member
-1 LDYNINSIKKEGYF
+1 MAKNTS
-15 GGTMQRGQSLGDI
+15 QR
-28 LLDKKKITQA
+28 
-38 QLDDAKRWQRTHP
+38 
-51 NEKISAIL
+51 KISAIL
-59 LSRGIITEETML
+59 LSRGIITEDEML

-78 NTSYVNTELVVR
+78 NTTYINTELVVR

-97 VPEQIVKR
+97 IPEQIVKKHC
-105 YTIMPLDVKNNQIVI
+105 IMPLDVKAGQIII
-120 ATHDPHDISAF
+120 ATHDPHDIGAF
-131 EDIKMVTKMDVGF
+131 EDVKMVTRMDVGF
-144 ILAPQ
+144 VLAPQ
-149 SIIESAIDK
+149 RIIESAIEK
-158 YYTNAGSFF
+158 YYTNAGNFF
-167 VSTEAESRSVQMT
+167 VSDEATQKVVQQT
-180 SAATQA
+180 SAATQQ
-186 KMTEIENRVD
+186 KLSEIESRVD

-321 KLFKQ
+321 KLFEQ
-326 FSKIIKAPNGII
+326 FSRIIKAPNGII

-353 AVLSELNQPNVNIT
+353 AVLSELNKPNVNIT

-451 GVAGYMVASSLNCVV
+451 GVASYMVASSVNCVV
-466 AQRLVKKLCPDCKKT
+466 AQRLVK
-481 RKITPEEQEL
+481 
-491 LEDKEIT
+491 
-498 ELCEPVGCPRCANTG
+498 N
-513 FKGRTAIYEI
+513 
-523 IEIDNEL
+523 
-530 KRMISEGKTTDE
+530 
-542 LRDFAR
+542 FAR
-548 SHGATFLA
+548 NARENAKS
-556 DSIRTLIKN
+556 RRK
-565 GTTSISEYYRLIY
+565 RLQF
-578 SI
+578 

>member
-1 LDYNINSIKKEGYF
+1 
-15 GGTMQRGQSLGDI
+15 MQRGVSLGDI
-28 LLDKKKITQA
+28 LLEKGHITKA
-38 QLDDAKRWQRTHP
+38 QLEDAKRWQKTHP

-59 LSRGIITEETML
+59 LSRGIITEECML

-78 NTSYVNTELVVR
+78 NTTYLNTELVVR

-97 VPEQIVKR
+97 VPEQIVKKHC
-105 YTIMPLDVKNNQIVI
+105 IMPLDIKAGQIII
-120 ATHDPHDISAF
+120 ATHDPHDIGAF
-131 EDIKMVTKMDVGF
+131 EDVKMVSRMDVGF
-144 ILAPQ
+144 VLAPKR
-149 SIIESAIDK
+149 IIESAIDK
-158 YYTNAGSFF
+158 YYTNAGNFF
-167 VSTEAESRSVQMT
+167 VSDDATQKVVQTT
-180 SAATQA
+180 SAATQQ
-186 KMTEIENRVD
+186 KLSEIESRVD

-273 RIDFNNGDINIDL
+273 RIDFDNGDISIDL

-315 DLGMPD
+315 DLGMPEQ
-321 KLFKQ
+321 LFKQ
-326 FSKIIKAPNGII
+326 FSRIIKAPNGII

-353 AVLSELNQPNVNIT
+353 AVLSELNKPNVNIT

-444 IVRLIDM
+444 IIRLIDM
-451 GVAGYMVASSLNCVV
+451 GVASYMVASSVNCVV
-466 AQRLVKKLCPDCKKT
+466 AQRLVKKLCPECK
-481 RKITPEEQEL
+481 RRREIRPEEAAL
-491 LEDKEIT
+491 LHDDSIT
-498 ELCEPVGCPRCANTG
+498 HLYEPVGCPRCGNTG

-523 IEIDNEL
+523 IEIDNDL
-530 KRMISEGKTTDE
+530 RRMISEGKNTE
-542 LRDFAR
+542 EIREFAKE
-548 SHGATFLA
+548 HGATFLE
-556 DSIRTLIKN
+556 DSIKSLIKD
-565 GTTSISEYYRLIY
+565 GTTSISEFYRLIY

>member
-1 LDYNINSIKKEGYF
+1 
-15 GGTMQRGQSLGDI
+15 MQRGVSLGDI
-28 LLDKKKITQA
+28 LLEKGHITKA
-38 QLDDAKRWQRTHP
+38 QLEDAKRWQKTHP

-59 LSRGIITEETML
+59 LSRGIITEECML

-78 NTSYVNTELVVR
+78 NTTYLNTELVVR

-97 VPEQIVKR
+97 VPEQIVKKHC
-105 YTIMPLDVKNNQIVI
+105 IMPIDIKAGQIII
-120 ATHDPHDISAF
+120 ATHDPHDIGAF
-131 EDIKMVTKMDVGF
+131 EDVKMVARMDVGF
-144 ILAPQ
+144 VLAPKR
-149 SIIESAIDK
+149 IIESAIDK
-158 YYTNAGSFF
+158 YYTNAGNFF
-167 VSTEAESRSVQMT
+167 VSDDATQKVVQTT
-180 SAATQA
+180 SAATQQ
-186 KMTEIENRVD
+186 KLSEIESRVD

-273 RIDFNNGDINIDL
+273 RIDFDNGDISIDL

-315 DLGMPD
+315 DLGMPEQ
-321 KLFKQ
+321 LFKQ
-326 FSKIIKAPNGII
+326 FSRIIKAPNGII

-353 AVLSELNQPNVNIT
+353 AVLSELNKPNVNIT

-444 IVRLIDM
+444 IIRLIDM
-451 GVAGYMVASSLNCVV
+451 GVASYMVASSVNCVV
-466 AQRLVKKLCPDCKKT
+466 AQRLVKKLCPECK
-481 RKITPEEQEL
+481 RRREIRPEEAAL
-491 LEDKEIT
+491 LHDDSIT
-498 ELCEPVGCPRCANTG
+498 HLYEPVGCPRCGNTG

-523 IEIDNEL
+523 IEIDNDL
-530 KRMISEGKTTDE
+530 RRMISEGKNTE
-542 LRDFAR
+542 EIREFAKE
-548 SHGATFLA
+548 HGATFLE
-556 DSIRTLIKN
+556 DSIKSLIKD
-565 GTTSISEYYRLIY
+565 GTTSISEFYRLIY

>member
-1 LDYNINSIKKEGYF
+1 
-15 GGTMQRGQSLGDI
+15 MQRGVSLGDI
-28 LLDKKKITQA
+28 LLEKGHITKA
-38 QLDDAKRWQRTHP
+38 QLEDAKRWQKTHP
-51 NEKISAIL
+51 NEKISSIL
-59 LSRGIITEETML
+59 LSRGIITEECML

-78 NTSYVNTELVVR
+78 NTTYLNTELVVR

-97 VPEQIVKR
+97 VPEQIVKKHC
-105 YTIMPLDVKNNQIVI
+105 IMPIDIKAGQIII
-120 ATHDPHDISAF
+120 ATHDPHDIGAF
-131 EDIKMVTKMDVGF
+131 EDVKMVSRMDVGF
-144 ILAPQ
+144 VLAPKR
-149 SIIESAIDK
+149 IIESAIDK
-158 YYTNAGSFF
+158 YYTNAGNFF
-167 VSTEAESRSVQMT
+167 VSDDATQKVVQTT
-180 SAATQA
+180 SAATQQ
-186 KMTEIENRVD
+186 KLSEIESRVD

-273 RIDFNNGDINIDL
+273 RIDFDNGDISIDL

-315 DLGMPD
+315 DLGMPEH
-321 KLFKQ
+321 LFKQ
-326 FSKIIKAPNGII
+326 FSRIIKAPNGII

-353 AVLSELNQPNVNIT
+353 AVLSELNKPNVNIT

-444 IVRLIDM
+444 IIRLIDM
-451 GVAGYMVASSLNCVV
+451 GVASYMVASSVNCVV
-466 AQRLVKKLCPDCKKT
+466 AQRLVKKLCPECK
-481 RKITPEEQEL
+481 RRREIRPEEAAL
-491 LEDKEIT
+491 LHDDSIT
-498 ELCEPVGCPRCANTG
+498 HLYEPVGCPRCGNTG

-523 IEIDNEL
+523 IEIDNDL
-530 KRMISEGKTTDE
+530 RRMISEGKNTE
-542 LRDFAR
+542 EIREFAKE
-548 SHGATFLA
+548 HGATFLE
-556 DSIRTLIKN
+556 DSIKSLIKD
-565 GTTSISEYYRLIY
+565 GTTSISEFYRLIY

>member
-1 LDYNINSIKKEGYF
+1 
-15 GGTMQRGQSLGDI
+15 MQRGSSLGDI
-28 LLDKKKITQA
+28 LLEKGYVNKA
-38 QLDDAKRWQRTHP
+38 QLEDAKRWQKTHP

-59 LSRGIITEETML
+59 LSRGIITEECML

-78 NTSYVNTELVVR
+78 NTTYLNTELVVR

-97 VPEQIVKR
+97 VPEQIVKKHC
-105 YTIMPLDVKNNQIVI
+105 IMPIDIKAGQIII
-120 ATHDPHDISAF
+120 ATHDPHDIGAF
-131 EDIKMVTKMDVGF
+131 EDVKMVARMDVGF
-144 ILAPQ
+144 VLAPKR
-149 SIIESAIDK
+149 IIESAIDK
-158 YYTNAGSFF
+158 YYTNAGNFF
-167 VSTEAESRSVQMT
+167 VSDEATQKVVQTT
-180 SAATQA
+180 SAATQQ
-186 KMTEIENRVD
+186 KLSEIESRVD

-273 RIDFNNGDINIDL
+273 RIDFDNGDISIDL

-315 DLGMPD
+315 DLGMPEH
-321 KLFKQ
+321 LFKQ
-326 FSKIIKAPNGII
+326 FSRIIKAPNGII

-353 AVLSELNQPNVNIT
+353 AVLSELNKPNVNIT

-444 IVRLIDM
+444 IIRLIDM
-451 GVAGYMVASSLNCVV
+451 GVASYMVASSVNCVV
-466 AQRLVKKLCPDCKKT
+466 AQRLVKKLCPECK
-481 RKITPEEQEL
+481 RRREIRPEEAAL
-491 LEDKEIT
+491 LHDDSIT
-498 ELCEPVGCPRCANTG
+498 HLYEPVGCPRCGNTG

-523 IEIDNEL
+523 IEIDNDL
-530 KRMISEGKTTDE
+530 RRMISEGKNTE
-542 LRDFAR
+542 EIREFAKE
-548 SHGATFLA
+548 HGATFLE
-556 DSIRTLIKN
+556 DSIKSLIRD
-565 GTTSISEYYRLIY
+565 GATSISEFYRLIY

>member
-1 LDYNINSIKKEGYF
+1 
-15 GGTMQRGQSLGDI
+15 MQRGASLGDI
-28 LLDKKKITQA
+28 LIEKGFVKQA
-38 QLDDAKRWQRTHP
+38 QLDDAKRWQKTHP

-59 LSRGIITEETML
+59 LSRGIITEDAML

-78 NTSYVNTELVVR
+78 NTTYINTELVVR

-97 VPEQIVKR
+97 VPEQIVKKHC
-105 YTIMPLDVKNNQIVI
+105 IMPLDLKAGQIII
-120 ATHDPHDISAF
+120 ATHDPHDIGAF
-131 EDIKMVTKMDVGF
+131 EDVKMVTRMDVGF
-144 ILAPQ
+144 VLAPQ
-149 SIIESAIDK
+149 RIIESAIEK
-158 YYTNAGSFF
+158 YYTNAGNFF
-167 VSTEAESRSVQMT
+167 VSDEATQKVVQQT
-180 SAATQA
+180 SAATQQ
-186 KMTEIENRVD
+186 KLSEIESRVD

-321 KLFKQ
+321 KLFEQ
-326 FSKIIKAPNGII
+326 FSRIIKAPNGII

-353 AVLSELNQPNVNIT
+353 AVLSELNKPNVNIT

-451 GVAGYMVASSLNCVV
+451 GVASYMVASSVNCVV
-466 AQRLVKKLCPDCKKT
+466 AQRLVKKLCPECK
-481 RKITPEEQEL
+481 RKREIKAEEAAL
-491 LEDKEIT
+491 LKDPSNTNIY
-498 ELCEPVGCPRCANTG
+498 EPDGCPRCGNTG
-513 FKGRTAIYEI
+513 YKGRTAIYEI
-523 IEIDNEL
+523 IEIDSDL
-530 KRMISEGKTTDE
+530 RRMISEGRTTE
-542 LRDFAR
+542 EIRDFAKE
-548 SHGATFLA
+548 HGATFLE
-556 DSIRTLIKN
+556 DSIRTLIGN
-565 GTTSISEYYRLIY
+565 GTTSMSEFYRLIY

>member
-1 LDYNINSIKKEGYF
+1 
-15 GGTMQRGQSLGDI
+15 MQRGASLGDI
-28 LLDKKKITQA
+28 LIEKGFVKQA
-38 QLDDAKRWQRTHP
+38 QLDDAKRWQKTHP

-59 LSRGIITEETML
+59 LSRGIITEDAML

-78 NTSYVNTELVVR
+78 NTTYINTELVVR

-97 VPEQIVKR
+97 VPEQIVKKHC
-105 YTIMPLDVKNNQIVI
+105 IMPLDVKAGQIII
-120 ATHDPHDISAF
+120 ATHDPHDIGAF
-131 EDIKMVTKMDVGF
+131 EDVKMVTRMDVGF
-144 ILAPQ
+144 VLAPQ
-149 SIIESAIDK
+149 RIIESAIEK
-158 YYTNAGSFF
+158 YYTNAGNFF
-167 VSTEAESRSVQMT
+167 VSDEATQKVVQQT
-180 SAATQA
+180 SAATQQ
-186 KMTEIENRVD
+186 KLSEIESRVD

-321 KLFKQ
+321 KLFEQ
-326 FSKIIKAPNGII
+326 FSRIIKAPNGII

-353 AVLSELNQPNVNIT
+353 AVLSELNKPNVNIT

-451 GVAGYMVASSLNCVV
+451 GVASYMVASSVNCVV
-466 AQRLVKKLCPDCKKT
+466 AQRLVKKLCPECK
-481 RKITPEEQEL
+481 RKREIKAEESALLKDSSITH
-491 LEDKEIT
+491 IY
-498 ELCEPVGCPRCANTG
+498 EPVGCPRCGNTG
-513 FKGRTAIYEI
+513 YKGRTAIYEI
-523 IEIDNEL
+523 IEIDSDL
-530 KRMISEGKTTDE
+530 RRMISEGRTTE
-542 LRDFAR
+542 EIRDFAKE
-548 SHGATFLA
+548 HGATFLE
-556 DSIRTLIKN
+556 DSIRTLIGN
-565 GTTSISEYYRLIY
+565 GTTSMSEFYRLIY

>member
-1 LDYNINSIKKEGYF
+1 
-15 GGTMQRGQSLGDI
+15 MQRGASLGDI
-28 LLDKKKITQA
+28 LLEKGYVKQA
-38 QLDDAKRWQRTHP
+38 QLDDAKRWQKTHP

-59 LSRGIITEETML
+59 LSRGIITEDEML

-78 NTSYVNTELVVR
+78 NTTYINTELVVR

-97 VPEQIVKR
+97 VPEQIVKKHC
-105 YTIMPLDVKNNQIVI
+105 IMPIDVKAGQII
-120 ATHDPHDISAF
+120 ISTHDPHDIGAF
-131 EDIKMVTKMDVGF
+131 EDVKMVTRMDVGF
-144 ILAPQ
+144 VLAPQ
-149 SIIESAIDK
+149 RIIESAIEK
-158 YYTNAGSFF
+158 YYTNAGNFF
-167 VSTEAESRSVQMT
+167 VSDEATQKVVQQT
-180 SAATQA
+180 SAATQQ
-186 KMTEIENRVD
+186 KLSEIESRVD

-321 KLFKQ
+321 KLFNQ
-326 FSKIIKAPNGII
+326 FSRIIKAPNGII

-353 AVLSELNQPNVNIT
+353 AVLSELNKPNVNIT

-451 GVAGYMVASSLNCVV
+451 GVASYMVASSVNCVV
-466 AQRLVKKLCPDCKKT
+466 AQRLVKKLCPECK
-481 RKITPEEQEL
+481 RKREIKAEEAALLKDSSITH
-491 LEDKEIT
+491 IY
-498 ELCEPVGCPRCANTG
+498 EPVGCPRCGNTG
-513 FKGRTAIYEI
+513 YKGRTAIYEI
-523 IEIDNEL
+523 IEIDSDL
-530 KRMISEGKTTDE
+530 RRMISEGRTTE
-542 LRDFAR
+542 EIRDFAKE
-548 SHGATFLA
+548 HGATFLE
-556 DSIRTLIKN
+556 DSIRTLIGN
-565 GTTSISEYYRLIY
+565 GTTSMSEFYRLIY